1 MVWEFPAVSQTRK
14 EFWNEP
20 QYNRFY
26 MLIFTVIFGFF
37 GLHHLL
43 LRSPQTAFF
52 CGMVNMLTLG
62 YWWFYDI
69 IQLST
74 KEYGGLGEE
83 GLNAY
88 GMSSPWGPLG
98 LAQGMWIQPPKIQIP
113 QINTS
118 EQPSTQAKVLS
129 GGGGAMGKA
138 AKEFMNNFMK
148 VVIDWMM
155 STRPVIPKLMDTTSK
170 DPWFF
175 FFYSLF
181 LPTGILSALFA
192 GDKTNAGF
200 RLLLIFAPL
209 ILICVIFYDIFVALL
224 FPASVVYD
232 GMSRPFPFNIFNFV
246 DLNGRSPL
254 ITCTQE
260 NPTDPE
266 ALQKLFETYS
276 GLFEQGASLAESGLA
291 YVPLGAAG
299 AVATEAK
306 EVMSAYATMLK
317 NQAALPQGA
326 TSITGLTQGN
336 YDQTKGTLLRE
347 IQTTTDPIK
356 KAQLQQAY
364 SSINSAK
371 PALPHLP
378 LQGGGKG
385 REEKSY
391 FDLFAAGVMAAV
403 IGGGLFLGASSS
415 LSNVFK
421 RKDDS
426 PPNAGT
432 I

>member
-14 EFWNEP
+14 DFWNEP

-26 MLIFTVIFGFF
+26 MLLFTVIFGFF

-43 LRSPQTAFF
+43 LRSPQTAFL
-52 CGMVNMLTLG
+52 CGIVNMLTLG

-98 LAQGMWIQPPKIQIP
+98 LAQGMWIEPPKVTLP
-113 QINTS
+113 KIN
-118 EQPSTQAKVLS
+118 PAKPLS

-155 STRPVIPKLMDTTSK
+155 STRPVIPKLMDSTPK
-170 DPWFF
+170 DPWLFF
-175 FFYSLF
+175 LYSIC

-192 GDKTNAGF
+192 GDKTNAAF

-260 NPTDPE
+260 NPTDPQ

-306 EVMSAYATMLK
+306 EVMSAYATLLK
-317 NQAALPQGA
+317 NQAAVPPQPP
-326 TSITGLTQGN
+326 
-336 YDQTKGTLLRE
+336 TLAG
-347 IQTTTDPIK
+347 QK
-356 KAQLQQAY
+356 
-364 SSINSAK
+364 
-371 PALPHLP
+371 P
-378 LQGGGKG
+378 LQPSPSQLPFRGGGKG
-385 REEKSY
+385 QGEGEEKPSY
-391 FDLFAAGVMAAV
+391 FELFAVGVITAV

-415 LSNVFK
+415 LPNVFQ